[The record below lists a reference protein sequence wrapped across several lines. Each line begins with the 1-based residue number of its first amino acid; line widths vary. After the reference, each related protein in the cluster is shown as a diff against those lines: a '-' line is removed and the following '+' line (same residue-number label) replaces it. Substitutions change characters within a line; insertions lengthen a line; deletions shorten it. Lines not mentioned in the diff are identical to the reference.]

1 MLLAFSCPSLAE
13 LPPWRFAPE
22 FKPDELGTPELA
34 RDFLRRYVA
43 AEAPF
48 FAAARHP
55 ESGLTYDGWD
65 LDPKTGEPLKPRKF
79 SAASKECLDLALC
92 VKGLYAD
99 PWISL
104 VISPQE
110 PEKAPEVAAEILA
123 RKLASY
129 QAYEKDFP
137 GFRGYFTWFKSGE
150 KAEPMG
156 GWSRALPTLDLG
168 EMLWALLLV
177 EKGLRDNG
185 FSELAVGY
193 AAYNERLRSQSRS
206 LLWHSQK
213 RGVRGRVQVSDPKD
227 PESTFAG
234 DGITTGEH
242 GVHEGQMIV
251 LYATLFGDLT
261 PQERDEVW
269 DGIRMVRVEHRYGT
283 TWQGFWGSAH
293 EEWAYLFLPYFELP
307 EWRKLFSN
315 RQKIRTKNAAERG
328 YRGLA
333 ASAHHP
339 RGEGYMSA
347 LGIEGVGSQPLEF
360 QEYYTPYGC
369 FPVMLDFAQRSGP
382 NPGLAWL
389 HSSLEPE
396 GMQGPFGAGESAD
409 HGGMCW
415 APVKTI
421 DASFTT
427 LLALSGGLQRQT
439 AELLREK
446 GVYEQF
452 LSRMRGE
459 YQEAF
464 GEKPL
469 REAMEYGWPPHR

>member
-1 MLLAFSCPSLAE
+1 MDQLRE
-13 LPPWRFAPE
+13 PE
-22 FKPDELGTPELA
+22 AAQE
-34 RDFLRRYVA
+34 FLQRYVR

-65 LDPKTGEPLKPRKF
+65 LDPSTGEPIKPRQF

-92 VKGLYAD
+92 VKGLYGD

-104 VISPQE
+104 LISPEE
-110 PEKAPEVAAEILA
+110 PERAARISSQILA

-129 QAYEKDFP
+129 EAYERAYP

-150 KAEPMG
+150 QAQPTG
-156 GWSRALPTLDLG
+156 GWSQALPTLDLG

-185 FSELAVGY
+185 FTELAQGY
-193 AAYNERLRSQSRS
+193 ADYNERLRRASRS
-206 LLWHSQK
+206 LLWNPEK
-213 RGVRGRVQVSDPKD
+213 KGVRGRAEVSDPLD
-227 PESTFAG
+227 PASVFKG
-234 DGITTGEH
+234 SGITTGEH

-251 LYATLFGDLT
+251 LYATLFSELT
-261 PQERDEVW
+261 PPERNQVW
-269 DGIRMVRVEHRYGT
+269 DGIRMVRVEHALGT

-293 EEWAYLFLPYFELP
+293 EEWAYLFLPYFDLP
-307 EWRKLFSN
+307 DWRQLFAA
-315 RQKIRTKNAAERG
+315 RQKIRTLNAAERG

-339 RGEGYMSA
+339 GGEGYMSA
-347 LGIEGVGSQPLEF
+347 LGIEGVGSQKLKF
-360 QEYYTPYGC
+360 QEYYSPYGC
-369 FPVMLDFAQRSGP
+369 FPVLLEFADRAEPGP
-382 NPGLAWL
+382 GPAWL
-389 HSSLEPE
+389 LSSLTPD

-409 HGGMCW
+409 HDGSCW

-427 LLALSGGLQRQT
+427 LLAISGGLQRET
-439 AELLREK
+439 ADLLKEK
-446 GVYEQF
+446 GVYNRF
-452 LSRMRGE
+452 LNVMRKE
-459 YQEAF
+459 YDEAF
-464 GEKPL
+464 GAKPL
-469 REAMEYGWPPHR
+469 RQPTEYGWPPFP